1 MTRSM
6 KALFAIVLAGLMF
19 GVFPANSSCDAAT
32 VGAVVTTPSRSSNQ
46 WSEISIGRSEG
57 TLSDDERFGLSYWIE
72 LNDASGSPAQTV
84 TDQHA
89 FKAGDRIRLHF
100 KSSAD
105 GTISIIQIDSSGTSS
120 VLFPDGR
127 RHLTDD
133 ALRVGM
139 DRALPSEKF
148 WFKFDSHPGTEKIL
162 VLFARNRTELDRA
175 FPTRPEMDERTTA
188 TLIATAK
195 TSAGSKGLSIDAESS
210 ELTVSN
216 ANGAPLVMEI
226 NLTHR

>member
-1 MTRSM
+1 MTGSM
-6 KALFAIVLAGLMF
+6 RMLSTIVGAGLVF
-19 GVFPANSSCDAAT
+19 GASPASSKCAGPRDGGVISA
-32 VGAVVTTPSRSSNQ
+32 PSRSGDHAN
-46 WSEISIGRSEG
+46 ERFAVRSEG
-57 TLSDDERFGLSYWIE
+57 TLSDEERFGLSYWIE
-72 LNDASGSPAQTV
+72 LSDASGGPVQTV

-133 ALRVGM
+133 ALRAGM

-148 WFKFDSHPGTEKIL
+148 WFKFDNHPGTEKIL

-175 FPTRPEMDERTTA
+175 FPTRAEMDERTMA

-195 TSAGSKGLSIDAESS
+195 TSAGSKGLSIDAEEG
-210 ELTVSN
+210 ELTISN
-216 ANGAPLVMEI
+216 ATGAPLIVEI